1 MSMSKHIIGIKPPDD
16 KWLAMK
22 AAYNACILAKISVP
36 DEVTRFFNG
45 DEPDALGVQVRQS
58 TLIASGAVTDYSA
71 DMKDGFEIDITKL
84 PKDVKII
91 RVYNSY

>member
-1 MSMSKHIIGIKPPDD
+1 MSKHIIGIKPPDD

-22 AAYNACILAKISVP
+22 AVYDACILAKITVP
-36 DEVTRFFNG
+36 HEVISFFGG
-45 DEPDALGVQVRQS
+45 DEPDAMGVRVRQS
-58 TLIASGAVTDYSA
+58 ILEKCGAVIEYSA
-71 DMKDGFEIDITKL
+71 DMRDGFEIDITKL